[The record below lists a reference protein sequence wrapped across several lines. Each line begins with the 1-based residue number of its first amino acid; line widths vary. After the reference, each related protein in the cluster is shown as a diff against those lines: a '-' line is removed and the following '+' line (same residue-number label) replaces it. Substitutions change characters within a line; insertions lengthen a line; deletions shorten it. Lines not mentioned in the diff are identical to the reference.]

1 MPYIRPYFQLNFETI
16 GGNVKMKKRIYLVPF
31 TIMVFSFILELIQ
44 DSFSFLNEIVVTIIF
59 FVGLGSLALLLL
71 LELTEAVIL
80 FITKITTKE
89 ENKNDRKKK
98 NNRTNAEK
106 PANTR
111 MPYYQEQERQIH
123 NTQNSDN

>member
-1 MPYIRPYFQLNFETI
+1 
-16 GGNVKMKKRIYLVPF
+16 
-31 TIMVFSFILELIQ
+31 MVFSFILELIQ